1 MMEMKTCPQCG
12 NENRPESRFCARCGA
27 VLEAQ
32 APPPQPTAPAAA
44 PPTAPP
50 PAQPLPAAAPYP
62 QATATPPATP
72 PYSQAVA
79 APAAAARPP
88 VAPPMARAAGKTRG
102 AAFWIGAVIILVAG
116 VLILISTFMSW
127 GTGPRG
133 YLSLSGWDWF
143 DIGRSGG
150 GTSGDIVN
158 PFFVYSEGYPV
169 FTGLCS
175 LIAGGLLAFLGL
187 LTLLA
192 RSKALGG
199 VALLFAIF
207 ALGMAVTNLTTI
219 LRTEGITLGVGMYL
233 FLVFSFMGLV
243 GGGMSLSG

>member
-1 MMEMKTCPQCG
+1 VYP
-12 NENRPESRFCARCGA
+12 
-27 VLEAQ
+27 
-32 APPPQPTAPAAA
+32 PAA
-44 PPTAPP
+44 
-50 PAQPLPAAAPYP
+50 Q
-62 QATATPPATP
+62 
-72 PYSQAVA
+72 
-79 APAAAARPP
+79 
-88 VAPPMARAAGKTRG
+88 AAGKRKRG
-102 AAFWIGAVIILVAG
+102 TLFWFGAVIVLVAG
-116 VLILISTFMSW
+116 ALILVSTFLSW

-133 YLSLSGWDWF
+133 RLSLSGWDWF

-150 GTSGDIVN
+150 GTSGEIVN
-158 PFFVYSEGYPV
+158 PFFVYSQGYPL

-187 LTLLA
+187 LMLLA

-199 VALLFAIF
+199 IAILFGIF

-233 FLVFSFMGLV
+233 FLVFSFLGLL